1 MRFFVFFL
9 CDFGCC
15 ILWLFSVKLPFVVC
29 CYCFCVT
36 IEFIVS
42 FGNTTRLI
50 PNSCFPM
57 KILVLKR
64 AIYKFDILV
73 AATKLSIYLVNCHG
87 LDCLVPKVSLLP
99 FLAGLQERK
108 EERPWERGC
117 GRDRFKRF
125 QSLS

>member
-1 MRFFVFFL
+1 MCRECNRVCNFSFFL
-9 CDFGCC
+9 CGFGCC

-29 CYCFCVT
+29 CYCFYVT

-64 AIYKFDILV
+64 AIYKFLKRAIYKFDILV
-73 AATKLSIYLVNCHG
+73 AATKLSI
-87 LDCLVPKVSLLP
+87 
-99 FLAGLQERK
+99 
-108 EERPWERGC
+108 
-117 GRDRFKRF
+117 
-125 QSLS
+125 